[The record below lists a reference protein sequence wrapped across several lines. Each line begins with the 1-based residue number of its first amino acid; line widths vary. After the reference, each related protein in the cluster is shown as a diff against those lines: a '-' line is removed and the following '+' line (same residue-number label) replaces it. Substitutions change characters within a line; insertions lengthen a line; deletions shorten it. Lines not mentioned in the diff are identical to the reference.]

1 MPTREVAN
9 PLYGISG
16 KGIVALKYTQYDKFP
31 QMNVPEDLM
40 GLVGLAEQ
48 EDRSDYLILLF
59 PIWENLSSKRRGGY
73 FFTIE
78 VIKAIVE
85 K

>member
-1 MPTREVAN
+1 MPTQEVTL

-16 KGIVALKYTQYDKFP
+16 KGIVALKYTQYDMFP

-48 EDRSDYLILLF
+48 EGRSDYPIFLF
-59 PIWENLSSKRRGGY
+59 EIGKNLSSKR
-73 FFTIE
+73 
-78 VIKAIVE
+78 
-85 K
+85 

>member
-1 MPTREVAN
+1 
-9 PLYGISG
+9 
-16 KGIVALKYTQYDKFP
+16 
-31 QMNVPEDLM
+31 MNVPEDLM